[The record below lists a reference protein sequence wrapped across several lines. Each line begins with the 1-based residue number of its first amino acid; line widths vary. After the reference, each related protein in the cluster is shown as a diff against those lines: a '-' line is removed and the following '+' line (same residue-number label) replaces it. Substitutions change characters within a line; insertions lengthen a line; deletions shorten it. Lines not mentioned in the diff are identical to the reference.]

1 MSGKFTGHKGEIAVD
16 TSSGVITAAGVLAGN
31 VPDKIDALELVQ
43 ETSRN
48 TGCEVA
54 KVIGD
59 CAYGDGA
66 TRREFK
72 EYGCELVVKV
82 PRGGKPG
89 YYAKG
94 DFKIDLEH
102 DCVTCPAGQTTRK
115 WKLKKVR
122 RGVRGECVVVK

>member
-1 MSGKFTGHKGEIAVD
+1 MRHGRKSASRKFTGHKGAIAVD
-16 TSSGVITAAGVLAGN
+16 TVRQVITAAGVLAGN
-31 VPDKIDALELVQ
+31 SPDSTDALALVE

-54 KVIGD
+54 KVYGD

-66 TRREFK
+66 TRRAFIER
-72 EYGCELVVKV
+72 GRELVVKV

-94 DFKIDLEH
+94 VFKIDLEH

-115 WKLKKVR
+115 
-122 RGVRGECVVVK
+122 